1 MFLQPVQPKHAKRC
15 FLLLSLITNMRHNT
29 SISKNMKTEPPQ
41 NNSYSWQEV
50 LSAHSSSSA
59 AQGNTDSHLL
69 QGLSVFSIACRIKML
84 KCTTLKHLMQ
94 VLRTLTNLFKYLQ
107 GEIVLRHGSQIGL
120 STHLAPDI
128 AV

>member
-1 MFLQPVQPKHAKRC
+1 MK
-15 FLLLSLITNMRHNT
+15 ITENPR
-29 SISKNMKTEPPQ
+29 
-41 NNSYSWQEV
+41 NNSCSWQEV
-50 LSAHSSSSA
+50 LSAHSSSAA
-59 AQGNTDSHLL
+59 AQGNADRHPL

-94 VLRTLTNLFKYLQ
+94 MVRALTDLFKYLQ
-107 GEIVLRHGSQIGL
+107 GEIVLRHGSQVGL